1 LNGTERLIIKGGR
14 IITSD
19 QILDGFSILVEAGLI
34 KAIEPSFPDQSAAV
48 IDAQSLYVSPGFI
61 DMHIQGVLGRDVW
74 EVETD
79 GIEALCMLLPRF
91 GCTAFLPTTN
101 YDEEHLPRLCARIA
115 SEHTG
120 AQTLGLHLEGPFV
133 HPQRRGALKVQTELP
148 VSLENA
154 KRVLDYSRGLLKL
167 ITLAPELPGC
177 LDVVSFFSAQG
188 VLPSLGHTDS
198 SFEIVQQAAARGLKH
213 ATHCFNAMRPL
224 NHREPGAVGAALLTD
239 EISVQVV
246 SDNHHL
252 HPAMYDLIARVKP
265 WEKIILVTDSIQAA
279 GQPPGRYNSVGH
291 GKEIFLKE
299 DGTVRLAD
307 GTLAGSAL
315 TINQAL
321 QNFYEQ
327 VECSL
332 PEAVRLVTANPAK
345 TLRVDHLMG
354 SIKPGY
360 QADLVL
366 FDEAFNVRQT
376 LVKGQTVFLFHPVS

>member
-1 LNGTERLIIKGGR
+1 MSCSDSFTIRGGRLIA
-14 IITSD
+14 TD
-19 QILDGFSILVEAGLI
+19 QILDGQSVVVDSGVIR
-34 KAIEPSFPDQSAAV
+34 AIEPTESGHPDSMPI
-48 IDAQSLYVSPGFI
+48 IDAEGLYVAPGFI

-79 GIEALCMLLPRF
+79 GIEALCQLLPQF

-115 SEHTG
+115 SEHSG

-148 VSLENA
+148 VSVENA
-154 KRVLDYSRGLLKL
+154 KRVLDHSQGLLKL

-177 LDVVSFFSAQG
+177 LDVVSFFSEHG

-198 SFEIVQQAAARGLKH
+198 SFEVVQQAVARGLKH

-224 NHREPGAVGAALLTD
+224 NHRDPGAVGAALLSD
-239 EISVQVV
+239 AISVQVV

-265 WEKIILVTDSIQAA
+265 WEKIILVTDAIQAA
-279 GQPPGRYNSVGH
+279 GLPPGRYDSVGH

-299 DGTVRLAD
+299 DGTVRIAD

-315 TINQAL
+315 TLNKAL
-321 QNFYEQ
+321 RNFYEQ
-327 VECSL
+327 VKCSI
-332 PEAVRLVTANPAK
+332 PEAVQLVTLNPAQ
-345 TLRVDHLMG
+345 TLGLDHFLG
-354 SIKPGY
+354 TIQPGY
-360 QADLVL
+360 QADFVF
-366 FDEAFNVRQT
+366 FDETFNVRKT
-376 LVKGQTVFLFHPVS
+376 LVKGVVVFEQ